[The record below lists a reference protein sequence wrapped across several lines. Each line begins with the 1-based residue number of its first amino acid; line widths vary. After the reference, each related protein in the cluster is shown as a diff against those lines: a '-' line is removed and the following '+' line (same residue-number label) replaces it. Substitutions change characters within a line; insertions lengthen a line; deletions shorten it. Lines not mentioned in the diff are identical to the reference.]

1 MKIRKEEMH
10 ISKSVVKEHP
20 NLRSQS
26 KKEKSLIVLQNSLG
40 FRVTLENLEKVIFKK
55 TQRKI
60 FID

>member
-26 KKEKSLIVLQNSLG
+26 KKEKFLIVLQNSLG
-40 FRVTLENLEKVIFKK
+40 FRVTLENLEKVSFL
-55 TQRKI
+55 RKLREK
-60 FID
+60 FL

>member
-40 FRVTLENLEKVIFKK
+40 FRVTLENLEKVSFL
-55 TQRKI
+55 RKLREK
-60 FID
+60 FL